1 MEYIGID
8 CCDGSGLEM
17 PFYDEI
23 TNGINSKETGK
34 NVYLYQSSGAGGTHS
49 PPATPHRLQHLTARL
64 IQNGQQGLEKG

>member
-34 NVYLYQSSGAGGTHS
+34 NVYLHQ
-49 PPATPHRLQHLTARL
+49 PA
-64 IQNGQQGLEKG
+64 